1 MFKPKG
7 LSGAEALNRLKQYGY
22 NEIIERNEKSV
33 VSHFLGKFLNP
44 LIITLIFVAL
54 ISFFLGENVNSLI
67 IILMAILS
75 VVLSFI
81 QEYNASKAAEKLRAM
96 VKITARVYRNG
107 KITDLLL
114 REIVPGDIVELVAGK
129 MVPADV
135 KIISANDLYINQ
147 SALNGESFPVKKSPD
162 ELNQKTDSI
171 YDINNLAY
179 MGSSVASGIG
189 EAEVLKIGRMTEFG
203 KLSGELNKVA
213 SNTAFE
219 KGINRFTW
227 LMLRFTI
234 FLVFFI
240 FIINALL
247 KGNFTEALLFALAI
261 AIGLTPEM
269 LPMIVTINLS
279 KGAMDMARKKV
290 IVKELA
296 SIQNF
301 GAMDILCTDKT
312 GTLTLNEIV
321 LIKHCDANGVEND
334 EILRYAYLNSSFQT
348 GLDNLLD
355 SAVVNHKKFS
365 LAGIKKIDELPFD
378 FSRRLMSVILKEDQ
392 KNFLIAKGAPEE
404 ILKKSKTYYI
414 GGKAQN
420 IDNKIL
426 IQLYNKYDE
435 FSRDGFRVLG
445 LAKKEIEEKTDYTDD
460 DEKDLTFLGFIAFLD
475 PPKPTAGQAIEQ
487 LNSLGIN
494 LKIISGDNEL
504 VSRKICSELNI
515 SIEGVLSG
523 HRIDE
528 LNDFDLKN
536 AVEKVNVFTRLNP
549 IQKERVIKALKA
561 SHTVGYLGDGINDAP
576 ALKAADVGISVNNAT
591 DIAKETAQI
600 ILLEK
605 DLTVLSNCVREGR
618 KTFANVIKYIK
629 MGASSNFG
637 NMLSM
642 TGASIFLPFL
652 PMLPPQILLN
662 NFLYDISQV
671 ALPTDSVDQ
680 NYLAKPKPWNINFI
694 KEFMIYIGP
703 VSSIFDF
710 ATFGIMWYVFRA
722 SPELFHTGWFVES
735 LATQVLV
742 VWVIRT
748 SKIPF
753 IQSRPSITFLLAT
766 ISIVAFG
773 AIIPYTFIGRWIGF
787 TPLPLLFFVILMV
800 MVVLYLT
807 LVQFVK
813 VWFIRKFGYE

>member
-1 MFKPKG
+1 
-7 LSGAEALNRLKQYGY
+7 
-22 NEIIERNEKSV
+22 
-33 VSHFLGKFLNP
+33 
-44 LIITLIFVAL
+44 
-54 ISFFLGENVNSLI
+54 
-67 IILMAILS
+67 
-75 VVLSFI
+75 
-81 QEYNASKAAEKLRAM
+81 
-96 VKITARVYRNG
+96 
-107 KITDLLL
+107 
-114 REIVPGDIVELVAGK
+114 
-129 MVPADV
+129 
-135 KIISANDLYINQ
+135 
-147 SALNGESFPVKKSPD
+147 
-162 ELNQKTDSI
+162 
-171 YDINNLAY
+171 
-179 MGSSVASGIG
+179 
-189 EAEVLKIGRMTEFG
+189 
-203 KLSGELNKVA
+203 
-213 SNTAFE
+213 
-219 KGINRFTW
+219 
-227 LMLRFTI
+227 
-234 FLVFFI
+234 
-240 FIINALL
+240 
-247 KGNFTEALLFALAI
+247 
-261 AIGLTPEM
+261 
-269 LPMIVTINLS
+269 
-279 KGAMDMARKKV
+279 
-290 IVKELA
+290 
-296 SIQNF
+296 
-301 GAMDILCTDKT
+301 
-312 GTLTLNEIV
+312 
-321 LIKHCDANGVEND
+321 
-334 EILRYAYLNSSFQT
+334 
-348 GLDNLLD
+348 
-355 SAVVNHKKFS
+355 
-365 LAGIKKIDELPFD
+365 
-378 FSRRLMSVILKEDQ
+378 MSVILKENQ
-392 KNFLIAKGAPEE
+392 KNILIAKGAPEE

-414 GGKAQN
+414 GGKTQN
-420 IDNKIL
+420 IDDKIL

-445 LAKKEIEEKTDYTDD
+445 IAKKEIEGKTDYTDD

-487 LNSLGIN
+487 LNSLGIK

-515 SIEGVLSG
+515 SIEGILSG

-528 LNDFDLKN
+528 LNDFELKN
-536 AVEKVNVFTRLNP
+536 AVEKANVFARLNP
-549 IQKERVIKALKA
+549 MQKERVIRALKA
-561 SHTVGYLGDGINDAP
+561 NHTVGYLGDGINDAP

-662 NFLYDISQV
+662 NFLYDLSQV

-680 NYLAKPKPWNINFI
+680 NYLEKPKPWNINFI

-753 IQSRPSITFLLAT
+753 FQSRPSTAFLLTTA
-766 ISIVAFG
+766 SIVAFG

-787 TPLPLLFFVILMV
+787 APLPLLFFIILMA
-800 MVVLYLT
+800 MVIFYLI